1 MLAIHPIKLAFKCV
15 HSIHAFACIL
25 LSSIVFI
32 LWPGVSLA
40 ASPYDTAAQ
49 NAATFLE
56 NAQFAE
62 DGSWGTTD
70 NIIPLFTTEAVQ
82 ALYAYNRRTPHY
94 YQGITWLENHR
105 MLNVDYTARRIM
117 ALSPTK
123 NDLSAD
129 VNYLVAAQNIA
140 NATTSPANNGWGM
153 SPSYQGSPLDT
164 ALTLQAVSAVT
175 TVANTS
181 AANTY
186 LQTSQL
192 TGFDNGWPL
201 AHEAISDPTV
211 TAQAVIAL
219 APRLGSGSPVITNAI
234 NTLRNTVNANYST
247 VIEQALVARAYLTVS
262 TNNADAI
269 PLLNNLQAI
278 QAANGSIG
286 ADAYTTA
293 LALRAFAA
301 SAGKDLSSLRD
312 LVNVPDQN
320 LRNAINQ
327 ALGKNAL
334 DNLNKGELANLI
346 TLNISGRNV
355 KSLVGLETAIN
366 LTYLDASNNLIAST
380 APISG
385 LTNLA
390 QVVLTNNPVSPPVTV
405 NTSADVPTL
414 PEWGMIAMGL
424 VLLIQIR
431 RQQRPR

>member
-1 MLAIHPIKLAFKCV
+1 MLAILPIKLAFKCV

-32 LWPGVSLA
+32 LWSGVSLA

-129 VNYLVAAQNIA
+129 VSYLVSAQNLT
-140 NATTSPANNGWGM
+140 NTTSSPANNGWGM
-153 SPSYQGSPLDT
+153 SSSYQGSPLDT
-164 ALTLQAVSAVT
+164 ALTLQALSAVT

-181 AANTY
+181 AATTY

-201 AHEAISDPTV
+201 AHGAISDPTV

-219 APRLGSGSPVITNAI
+219 APRLGAGSPIISNAI
-234 NTLRNTVNANYST
+234 NTLRNTVNTNST
-247 VIEQALVARAYLTVS
+247 VIEQALVARAYLAVNTS
-262 TNNADAI
+262 NADAL
-269 PLLNNLQAI
+269 PLLNHLQLI

-312 LVNVPDQN
+312 IVNVPDQN

-346 TLNISGRNV
+346 TLNIAGRNV
-355 KSLVGLETAIN
+355 KSLVGLEAAVN

-390 QVVLTNNPVSPPVTV
+390 QVVLTNNPVTPPT
-405 NTSADVPTL
+405 NNASADVPTL
-414 PEWGMIAMGL
+414 PEWGVILMAV
-424 VLLIQIR
+424 VLLLQIR
-431 RQQRPR
+431 RQQQRPR